1 MATLRRTVGPLQL
14 TLYGL
19 GSMLGSGIYGLIG
32 QAAGQT
38 GNAVWLAF
46 LVAMVA
52 ALLSEAGE
60 SADVI
65 DRAIEGDLKSQP
77 MEALAGRTPRYT
89 MQTLGTEW
97 GRGAMAS
104 DIWVRLAIMRA
115 NRLRA
120 EGVAVIVDDMRFLN
134 EARAIQE
141 AGGKLVRITR
151 PDAARLAGHA
161 SEGALDDFRFDM
173 EVSNTQASALAF
185 GLNWASP
192 VSAFG
197 WR

>member
-1 MATLRRTVGPLQL
+1 MAPLIG
-14 TLYGL
+14 LY
-19 GSMLGSGIYGLIG
+19 SPAPGSGKSTLAGAMFG
-32 QAAGQT
+32 HGWRVVKFAAP
-38 GNAVWLAF
+38 LK
-46 LVAMVA
+46 AMVA
-52 ALLSEAGE
+52 ALLIEAGE
-60 SADVI
+60 PVDVVE
-65 DRAIEGDLKSQP
+65 RAIEGDLKSQP

-120 EGVAVIVDDMRFLN
+120 AGVAVIVDDMRFEN

-141 AGGKLVRITR
+141 VGGKLVRILR

-161 SEGALDDFRFDM
+161 SEGALDGFRFDM
-173 EVSNTQASALAF
+173 EVSNTQASGLAF
-185 GLNWASP
+185 GLHWASP

>member
-1 MATLRRTVGPLQL
+1 MAPLIG
-14 TLYGL
+14 LY
-19 GSMLGSGIYGLIG
+19 SPAPGSGKSTL
-32 QAAGQT
+32 AAAMFGHGWRVVKFAAPLKT
-38 GNAVWLAF
+38 
-46 LVAMVA
+46 MVA

-65 DRAIEGDLKSQP
+65 ERAIEGDLKAQP

-120 EGVAVIVDDMRFLN
+120 EGVAVIVDDMRFEN

-141 AGGKLVRITR
+141 AGGRLVRITR

-161 SEGALDDFRFDM
+161 GEGALDGFRFDL
-173 EVSNTQASALAF
+173 EVSNTQASGLAF

>member
-1 MATLRRTVGPLQL
+1 MAPL
-14 TLYGL
+14 L
-19 GSMLGSGIYGLIG
+19 GFYSPAPGSGKSTL
-32 QAAGQT
+32 AAAMAGHGWQVVKF
-38 GNAVWLAF
+38 AAPLK
-46 LVAMVA
+46 AMVA
-52 ALLSEAGE
+52 ALLREAGE
-60 SADVI
+60 AEDI
-65 DRAIEGDLKSQP
+65 IARALEGDLKSVP
-77 MEALAGRTPRYT
+77 MEALAGRTPRHT

-120 EGVAVIVDDMRFLN
+120 AGVAVIIDDMRFEN
-134 EARAIQE
+134 EAQAVLD

-151 PDAARLAGHA
+151 PGVASLVGHA
-161 SEGALDDFRFDM
+161 SEGALDGRAFDM
-173 EVSNTQASALAF
+173 EVANTQACALAF
-185 GLNWASP
+185 GLHWAGP

>member
-1 MATLRRTVGPLQL
+1 MAPLIG
-14 TLYGL
+14 LY
-19 GSMLGSGIYGLIG
+19 SPAPGSGKSTLAEAMAGHG
-32 QAAGQT
+32 WRVVKFAAP
-38 GNAVWLAF
+38 LK
-46 LVAMVA
+46 AMVA
-52 ALLSEAGE
+52 ALLREAGE
-60 SADVI
+60 GDDVI
-65 DRAIEGDLKSQP
+65 ARALEGDLKAQP
-77 MEALAGRTPRYT
+77 LEALAGRTARYT

-120 EGVAVIVDDMRFLN
+120 AGVAVIVDDMRFEN
-134 EARAIQE
+134 EAQAIRD

-161 SEGALDDFRFDM
+161 SEGGLDDWHFDM
-173 EVSNTQASALAF
+173 EVTNTQASGLAF
-185 GLNWASP
+185 GLHWAGP